1 MIFNKSDNGA
11 EELKKLLGFLY
22 ASNNFDNIAT
32 DVMLAQED
40 LAADISQAVMDK
52 AETHYQSEHFGTG
65 GEYLLLDKLVEHIQL
80 PVAYYAYANFA
91 AHTDVSHGDDGRKVV
106 IDSDN
111 QKMAWEWMIDRDDE
125 AVINKAHKT
134 TDRLI
139 AFLEK
144 NAEAITEWKNSDARK
159 IANGL
164 MIQNAKIFNE
174 IFPIDNSRRFF
185 IKILPFIREAE
196 RRHIVPVLGQT
207 RYNDM
212 LDALKAGT
220 YTDDDNVLMLVRVPL
235 AYYSLSTAVKRLSVK
250 ILPNGIFQDYIND
263 RLSRKASAVA
273 DAGTRNAVAQILFD
287 DATFELQNLQKALAA
302 LDAEAESLT
311 YEPPAPD
318 KNLANPE
325 LKYMRL

>member
-1 MIFNKSDNGA
+1 MIFNKTDNGA
-11 EELKKLLGFLY
+11 EELKSLLGFLY
-22 ASNNFDNIAT
+22 ASNNFSNIAT

-40 LAADISQAVMDK
+40 LADLISQAVMDK
-52 AETHYQSEHFGTG
+52 AETHYKSENFGTG
-65 GEYLLLDKLVEHIQL
+65 GEYALLDKLVAYIQL

-91 AHTDVSHGDDGRKVV
+91 AHSDVSHGEDGRKVV
-106 IDSDN
+106 IDNEN

-144 NAEAITEWKNSDARK
+144 NAETITEWKNSDARK

-164 MIQNAKIFNE
+164 LIQNAKIFNE

-185 IKILPFIREAE
+185 ITILPFIREAE
-196 RRHIVPVLGQT
+196 RRHILPVLGKT
-207 RYNDM
+207 RYDDM
-212 LDALKAGT
+212 LTALKSGSF
-220 YTDDDNVLMLVRVPL
+220 TDPDNILLMVRVPL
-235 AYYSLSTAVKRLSVK
+235 AYYALSTAVKRLSVR
-250 ILPNGIFQDYIND
+250 ILPNGIFQDYISD

-273 DAGTRNAVAQILFD
+273 DAGTRNAVSQLLFD

-302 LDAEAESLT
+302 LDAEAALID
-311 YEPPAPD
+311 YDPPSPT